1 MFSSGWVEPFAEVLR
16 NLGSESAWVVHGSDG
31 MDEITTTGPTTVA
44 ELKNGSI
51 RLFAVTPEDAGLKR
65 TAIEDLKG
73 GSPAENAAAIR
84 RLLEGEAG
92 AYRDIVLLNSAA
104 ALIVSGRVTSLK
116 DGVTI
121 AANAID
127 NGSAKAALAK
137 LAAISSGASDG

>member
-1 MFSSGWVEPFAEVLR
+1 M
-16 NLGSESAWVVHGSDG
+16 
-31 MDEITTTGPTTVA
+31 
-44 ELKNGSI
+44 
-51 RLFAVTPEDAGLKR
+51 
-65 TAIEDLKG
+65 
-73 GSPAENAAAIR
+73 
-84 RLLEGEAG
+84 LEGEAG